1 MSHRIRVCTCEE
13 PTNSSIDASEPAV
26 VHPPEVPLQ
35 ILAGP
40 GSGKTRTLT
49 HRIAHLVLHH
59 NIPPAR
65 IIAVTFTNKAANEMR
80 HRLHVLLGD
89 RVNAL
94 NLGRPIGLFT
104 RVRLGTDLNIG
115 TFHAICVLLLRR
127 HGKAIGLKNN
137 FTITDVEER

>member
-1 MSHRIRVCTCEE
+1 MSHSTRVCTRKN
-13 PTNSSIDASEPAV
+13 PANSSIDASGPAV

-59 NIPPAR
+59 NILPAQ
-65 IIAVTFTNKAANEMR
+65 IVAVTFTNKAANEMR
-80 HRLHVLLGD
+80 HRLHALLGG

-94 NLGRPIGLFT
+94 NLGTAIDLFEP
-104 RVRLGTDLNIG
+104 VK
-115 TFHAICVLLLRR
+115 LR
-127 HGKAIGLKNN
+127 A
-137 FTITDVEER
+137 D